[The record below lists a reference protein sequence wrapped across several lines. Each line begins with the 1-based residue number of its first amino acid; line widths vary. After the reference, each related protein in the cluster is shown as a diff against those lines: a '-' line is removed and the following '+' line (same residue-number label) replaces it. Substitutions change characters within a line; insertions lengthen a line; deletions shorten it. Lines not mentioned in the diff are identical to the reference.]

1 VDQSEFWTK
10 PTGSAPV
17 EPKVRS

>member
-1 VDQSEFWTK
+1 MDQSEFWTK

-17 EPKVRS
+17 EPKVSS

>member
-1 VDQSEFWTK
+1 VDQSELWTK

-17 EPKVRS
+17 ESKVRS